1 MKLITRDT
9 DYALRALMYI
19 AQAEQ
24 DVVTVYELVQKI
36 GIPRPFLRK
45 ILQILQKKGILRST
59 KGKGGGFSL
68 KNMPKDIRL
77 TDIMEIF
84 QGSLSIN
91 ECVFKKK
98 KCSYIKTCVLKE
110 KIDAL
115 EQLVIKEL
123 NSITLAVLLR

>member
-1 MKLITRDT
+1 
-9 DYALRALMYI
+9 MYI

-24 DVVTVYELVQKI
+24 DVVAVNELVQKI
-36 GIPRPFLRK
+36 GIPKPFLRK

-98 KCSYIKTCVLKE
+98 KCPSIRTCVLKE
-110 KIDAL
+110 KIDSL
-115 EQLVIKEL
+115 EQSVIKEL
-123 NSITLAVLLR
+123 NTITLAVLLR